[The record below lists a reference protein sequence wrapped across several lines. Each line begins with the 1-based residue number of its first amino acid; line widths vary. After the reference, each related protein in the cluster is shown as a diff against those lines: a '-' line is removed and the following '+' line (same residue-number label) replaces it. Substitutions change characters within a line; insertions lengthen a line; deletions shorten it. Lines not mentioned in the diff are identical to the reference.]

1 MNKYPF
7 DLKRALAGDPIVTED
22 GREAKIIEE
31 DLDSAILPIK
41 VEYGAKSAW
50 HDRKGQAHPF
60 LSNPDRENARLFMA
74 TPASAPKTAPFD
86 AIKALNGHPLITRGG
101 NRDVKNL
108 QLDPD
113 PDNGYSLI
121 FNFGDSG
128 PRHIAPNGRFFAN
141 GTDNE
146 NDLFLLIEDEET
158 TEHLK
163 LAELQSRVAVL
174 EDKLNKLKSL

>member
-113 PDNGYSLI
+113 PDNGYSLMVDI
-121 FNFGDSG
+121 EGGCGNCYTPTGAFFNFKEDD
-128 PRHIAPNGRFFAN
+128 R
-141 GTDNE
+141 
-146 NDLFLLIEDEET
+146 DLFLLIEDEET